1 MLFFTQFEIF
11 FVQILSI
18 FIIYN
23 SYLTILFYSFF
34 GIKFNNIFQIII
46 KIFIYIHILQDPPTK
61 NFINTTF
68 SALARPLQGWPLM
81 LGWVRLD
88 VRKLLGS
95 IHPCYLGPEVWL
107 VVHWPVGIGWRGR
120 VWTLK
125 WHGLCLMAFPA
136 TGRWT
141 DGFRVSETIHNQAA
155 NCSMLIVLYIADLVF
170 LRVKVTT
177 TPPLFLVK
185 YS

>member
-1 MLFFTQFEIF
+1 MRFFTQFEIF

-68 SALARPLQGWPLM
+68 SALARPLQG
-81 LGWVRLD
+81 
-88 VRKLLGS
+88 
-95 IHPCYLGPEVWL
+95 
-107 VVHWPVGIGWRGR
+107 
-120 VWTLK
+120 
-125 WHGLCLMAFPA
+125 
-136 TGRWT
+136 
-141 DGFRVSETIHNQAA
+141 
-155 NCSMLIVLYIADLVF
+155 
-170 LRVKVTT
+170 
-177 TPPLFLVK
+177 
-185 YS
+185 